1 MRNRRSFE
9 FKLTW
14 LSLSVSVPLLLL
26 LILTMIYAEI
36 SVYLT
41 ILTGFIGI
49 IGVSA
54 ITALI
59 HQKSS
64 FQFRSL
70 SNLLEA
76 MLKGDY
82 ALRLRSDKPDG
93 ALDELVISI
102 NRLAEHLSQ
111 QRLVSVENQLL
122 LNTVIEHIDVAILS
136 VDENSQTHLLNPAA
150 KKLLKANNGDERKI
164 VAEQIE
170 ALKEMAIGRSQV
182 RELSFAQ
189 HKGRF
194 RIHCDEFRSSG
205 LQHRLILIT
214 DIAHLLREEEDK
226 AWQNL
231 VRVLSHEINNS
242 LTPIASIS
250 QTLLKMSQTQ
260 QGISQGDEDLTQG
273 LKLISERSRDLQEF
287 VNSYKKLN
295 KLPAPN
301 LQVHELTL
309 VADKVANLFDD
320 MNFII
325 IGQDPVALQIDAIQI
340 EQVLI
345 NLVKNGIEASVDNQ
359 QPVTMNWIQSEEQCK
374 ILITDCGTGVRNPK
388 NLFVPL
394 YTTKPQGSGIG
405 LALSRQIIES
415 HNGQLTLVNR
425 NNQQGCVAQ
434 VVLPIPK

>member
-1 MRNRRSFE
+1 MHKKRSFE
-9 FKLTW
+9 SKLTW

-26 LILTMIYAEI
+26 LIVTMLYANI
-36 SVYLT
+36 SIYLT
-41 ILTGFIGI
+41 ILTGFLGS
-49 IGVSA
+49 IGVFVTNS
-54 ITALI
+54 LI
-59 HQKSS
+59 HQKSA

-82 ALRLRSDKPDG
+82 ALRLRSDKPDS

-102 NRLAEHLSQ
+102 NKLAEHLSQ
-111 QRLVSVENQLL
+111 QRLMSVENQLL

-136 VDENSQTHLLNPAA
+136 VDENGLTHQLNPAA
-150 KKLLKANNGDERKI
+150 KKLISANNSKERKA
-164 VAEQIE
+164 VTEQIE
-170 ALKEMAIGRSQV
+170 ILKNMAIGRSQV
-182 RELSFAQ
+182 LQLSFAQ
-189 HKGRF
+189 HNGRF
-194 RIHCDEFRSSG
+194 RVHCEEFRSSG

-214 DIAHLLREEEDK
+214 DIAHLLRMEEDK

-250 QTLLKMSQTQ
+250 QTLLKMSQSQ
-260 QGISQGDEDLTQG
+260 QGFPPEDKDLSQG
-273 LKLISERSRDLQEF
+273 LKLISERSHDLQEF

-301 LQVHELTL
+301 LQEFDITL
-309 VADKVANLFDD
+309 IANKVANLFDQKK
-320 MNFII
+320 FKII
-325 IGQDPVALQIDAIQI
+325 SQESIALMIDAIQI

-345 NLVKNGIEASVDNQ
+345 NLVKNGIEASTDNQ
-359 QPVTMNWIQSEEQCK
+359 PPVTMSWLYTEDQCR
-374 ILITDCGTGVRNPK
+374 ILIVDCGTGVRNPE

-394 YTTKPQGSGIG
+394 YTTKPHGSGIG

-415 HNGQLTLVNR
+415 HNGQLTLSNR
-425 NNQQGCVAQ
+425 SDQQGCVAQ
-434 VVLPIPK
+434 IVLPI